1 MRGSMDNVTLRE
13 YQSDDLDAM
22 YALDVECF
30 EPTFRFSHRA
40 MRGFAEARGAISVLA
55 ESEGELVGF
64 CVVQMEDQVGYVV
77 TLDVAAPWRRKGL
90 ARHLMAVMEEKVRAT
105 GGRAMALHVF
115 TENHPAISLYEGIGY
130 AHVGVAEEFYGRDC
144 DALVYGKQLE

>member
-1 MRGSMDNVTLRE
+1 MDDVTLRE
-13 YQSDDLDAM
+13 YRQGDLDAM

-30 EPTFRFSHRA
+30 EAEFRFSRRA

-55 ESEGELVGF
+55 ESEGELAGF
-64 CVVQMEDQVGYVV
+64 CVVQVEDQVAYVA

-90 ARHLMAVMEEKVRAT
+90 ARRLMAVMEAKARAA
-105 GGRAMALHVF
+105 GARAMALHVF
-115 TENHPAISLYEGIGY
+115 TDNRPAIRLYEAIGY
-130 AHVGVAEEFYGRDC
+130 GQAGVAEDFYGSDR